1 MGPLADPQGVLK
13 TSGENRQLILKH
25 HQNNVHKGI
34 ILDLKKREQWKVQN
48 EISNKVEDKKSHY
61 AVTNRHF
68 RLMYSGTTTQFIYKG
83 EIIST
88 LKVTECNHF
97 YWKSFVTTFFTYQF
111 EKVME
116 FNVFLL

>member
-83 EIIST
+83 GNYQYS
-88 LKVTECNHF
+88 
-97 YWKSFVTTFFTYQF
+97 KSNILQFFF
-111 EKVME
+111 LGSHLLLH
-116 FNVFLL
+116 FLLINLRK

>member
-1 MGPLADPQGVLK
+1 MADPQGVLK

-34 ILDLKKREQWKVQN
+34 ILDLKKRQQWKVQN

-83 EIIST
+83 EIISI
-88 LKVTECNHF
+88 LKVTECNLF
-97 YWKSFVTTFFTYQF
+97 YWKSIVTTFFTYQF
-111 EKVME
+111 
-116 FNVFLL
+116 